1 LFGKRAI
8 EYDNNIYRIAT
19 HLLEK
24 MHSQRIAEL
33 ARSYV
38 LFRERAKYYNYP
50 LLEHHLKMGDVDK
63 PNSLKYLNWRD
74 ASISVAY
81 LEYVLSRIGRYG
93 LHWGA
98 LNNLKFPDYKQKIK
112 SDEDHLVDYF
122 LYEMRK
128 APLKQ
133 QEIPAM
139 P

>member
-1 LFGKRAI
+1 
-8 EYDNNIYRIAT
+8 
-19 HLLEK
+19 
-24 MHSQRIAEL
+24 MHRQRKSEL
-33 ARSYV
+33 ARSIV
-38 LFRERAKYYNYP
+38 LFGDRARYYNYP

-63 PNSLKYLNWRD
+63 PNCLKYLNWRD

-81 LEYVLSRIGRYG
+81 LEYVLGRVGRYG

-98 LNNLKFPDYKQKIK
+98 LNNQKFPDYKQKIK
-112 SDEDHLVDYF
+112 SDEDDLVDYF

-133 QEIPAM
+133 AEIPAM